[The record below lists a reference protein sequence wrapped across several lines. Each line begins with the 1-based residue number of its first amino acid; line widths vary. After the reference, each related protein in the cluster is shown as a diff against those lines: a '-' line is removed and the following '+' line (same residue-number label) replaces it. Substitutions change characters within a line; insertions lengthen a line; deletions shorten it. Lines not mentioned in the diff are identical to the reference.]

1 MAVHARVNIRESLKI
16 MPTFAYNKRAR
27 FDYELLETL
36 EAGIALLGH
45 EVKSIKT
52 GHISLQGSFVTIHG
66 NDLMLTNALIPFYP
80 FAGDSSHYEP
90 TRPRRLLIKKNE
102 AKRLIGKVRTNGLT
116 LIPLRVYTKR
126 HLVKVEFALA
136 KGKKEYDKRAT
147 TQKREAD
154 RKMARAMREH

>member
-1 MAVHARVNIRESLKI
+1 
-16 MPTFAYNKRAR
+16 MPTLAYNKRAR
-27 FDYELLETL
+27 FDYEILETI
-36 EAGIALLGH
+36 EAGISLLGH

-52 GHISLQGSFVTIHG
+52 GHVSLQGSFVTIHG
-66 NDLMLTNALIPFYP
+66 DDIMLTNALIPFYP
-80 FAGDSSHYEP
+80 FAGNPSSYNP

-102 AKRLIGKVRTNGLT
+102 SKRLIGKVRTNGLT

-147 TQKREAD
+147 TKKREAN
-154 RKMARAMREH
+154 RKIARAMKS